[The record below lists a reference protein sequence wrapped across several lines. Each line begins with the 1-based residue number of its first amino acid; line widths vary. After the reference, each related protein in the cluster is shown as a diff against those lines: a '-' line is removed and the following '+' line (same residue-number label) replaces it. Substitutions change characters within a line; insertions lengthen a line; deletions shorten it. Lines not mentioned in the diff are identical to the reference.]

1 MMVWASVAASST
13 PESTP
18 VRQTIKPHFLVP
30 KNTAPTK
37 THLRHASDRLVP
49 ITQALATA
57 TTSYD
62 PLADVPSAAV
72 SLAHHHKSTQKAQLT
87 AAQANVPPPSR
98 RSGNH
103 PGEHARDQELDSKYL
118 GGITLTQFLF
128 GGVTQLGD
136 PGGTK
141 TVDGS
146 VFSCN
151 LVWMMSGQ
159 LDWSPANRTTSC
171 CIEDSDCNL
180 QVGSSCRQVEA
191 YSS

>member
-13 PESTP
+13 P
-18 VRQTIKPHFLVP
+18 
-30 KNTAPTK
+30 TK
-37 THLRHASDRLVP
+37 THLRHASERLVP
-49 ITQALATA
+49 ITQALATATA

-128 GGVTQLGD
+128 D
-136 PGGTK
+136 HKP
-141 TVDGS
+141 
-146 VFSCN
+146 
-151 LVWMMSGQ
+151 
-159 LDWSPANRTTSC
+159 P
-171 CIEDSDCNL
+171 
-180 QVGSSCRQVEA
+180 
-191 YSS
+191 